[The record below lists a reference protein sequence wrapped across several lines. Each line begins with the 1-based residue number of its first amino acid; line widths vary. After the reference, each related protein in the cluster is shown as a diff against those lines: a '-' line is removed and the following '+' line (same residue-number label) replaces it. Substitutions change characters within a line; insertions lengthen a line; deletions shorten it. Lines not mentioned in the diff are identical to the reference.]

1 MTKQDTSNQDNEA
14 NLDYAVTDILQ
25 AHDILISILLG
36 KMIGVT
42 AEPEKMVQ
50 VIKDMV
56 EMQEVDDKVKNYIKM
71 LIAPISDAVHEN

>member
-1 MTKQDTSNQDNEA
+1 MTKQETSNQDNEA
-14 NLDYAVTDILQ
+14 NLDYSVTDILQ

-42 AEPEKMVQ
+42 AEPVKMVQ
-50 VIKDMV
+50 IIKDMV

-71 LIAPISDAVHEN
+71 LISPISDAINEN